1 VQLIRV
7 ATDNIH
13 TGLRGMG
20 PRRRLEIHKLGHAL
34 EQG

>member
-7 ATDNIH
+7 AVYNIH